1 MKYFRIILLSP
12 FSIVYGII
20 TSIRNLLYD
29 YGILKSES
37 FDIPIINVGNLS
49 TGGTGKTPHA
59 EYLISLF
66 LENNINIAYLSRG
79 YKRKTKGFVLANE
92 NSNAE
97 ELGDEAFQIYSKF
110 KISLAVCE
118 DRVAGV
124 KNLLE
129 KNPDLDVLILD
140 DAFQHRRINPSL
152 NILIT
157 PFHDLFYKDLVLPS
171 GNLREPKYGKNRAD
185 VVIVSKTPNNI
196 PEKEINSIADI
207 MELSPTENLFFTGL
221 DYQEVYNQNQRKSI
235 EELKNYHIHIFTG
248 IGNTVSVET
257 FLKSNSK
264 SYKIKSYSDHHDFT
278 DADIEKIIADFK
290 NISEADKILLT
301 TEKDYSRL
309 KGSELLNRFKDL
321 PLYVLP
327 ISVRFLN
334 QGKNSFD
341 IKVLEHVR
349 KN

>member
-1 MKYFRIILLSP
+1 MLSP
-12 FSIVYGII
+12 FSILYGII

-29 YGILKSES
+29 YGIFKSES

-66 LENNINIAYLSRG
+66 LKNEINTAYLSRG
-79 YKRKTKGFVLANE
+79 YKRKTKGFVLANKK
-92 NSNAE
+92 SNAE
-97 ELGDEAFQIYSKF
+97 ELGDEAYQIYSKF

-118 DRVAGV
+118 DRVTGV

-129 KNPDLDVLILD
+129 KNPDLDVIILD
-140 DAFQHRRINPSL
+140 DAFQHRRIKPSL

-185 VVIVSKTPNNI
+185 VVIVSKTPKDI
-196 PEKEINSIADI
+196 SEKETKEIDKIL
-207 MELSPTENLFFTGL
+207 ELIPNENLFFTGL
-221 DYQEVYNQNQRKSI
+221 DYLEVYNQNQKKSL

-248 IGNTVSVET
+248 IGNTVSVEA

-264 SYKIKSYSDHHDFT
+264 SYKINSFSDHHDFT
-278 DADIEKIIADFK
+278 DAEIQKIISDFI
-290 NISEADKILLT
+290 NQDESDKILLT

>member
-1 MKYFRIILLSP
+1 MLSP
-12 FSIVYGII
+12 FSILYGIL

-29 YGILKSES
+29 YGIFKSES

-66 LENNINIAYLSRG
+66 LKNEINTAYLSRG
-79 YKRKTKGFVLANE
+79 YKRKTKGFVLANKK
-92 NSNAE
+92 SNAE
-97 ELGDEAFQIYSKF
+97 ELGDEAYQIYSKF

-118 DRVAGV
+118 DRVTGV

-129 KNPDLDVLILD
+129 KNPDLDVIILD
-140 DAFQHRRINPSL
+140 DAFQHRRIKPSL

-185 VVIVSKTPNNI
+185 VVIVSKTPKDI
-196 PEKEINSIADI
+196 SEKETKEIDKIL
-207 MELSPTENLFFTGL
+207 ELIPNENLFFTGL
-221 DYQEVYNQNQRKSI
+221 DYLEVYNQNQKKSL

-248 IGNTVSVET
+248 IGNTVSVEA

-264 SYKIKSYSDHHDFT
+264 SYKINSFSDHHDFT
-278 DADIEKIIADFK
+278 DAEIQKIISDFI
-290 NISEADKILLT
+290 NQDESDKILLT